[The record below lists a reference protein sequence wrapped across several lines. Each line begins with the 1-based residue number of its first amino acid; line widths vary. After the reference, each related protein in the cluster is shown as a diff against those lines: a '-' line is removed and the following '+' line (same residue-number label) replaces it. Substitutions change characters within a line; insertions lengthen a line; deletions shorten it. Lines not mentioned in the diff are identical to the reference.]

1 MFISAWKTDDSSKS
15 KSQVLP
21 DGVYS
26 WENATFWDASGA
38 KSEGANTCSLMLS
51 SDCAHAG
58 LAVAKQVSA
67 RRKWT
72 KLRMRNEKL
81 ILLDH

>member
-15 KSQVLP
+15 KIQVLP

-26 WENATFWDASGA
+26 WENATFWDESGA

-58 LAVAKQVSA
+58 FAVAKRHNA
-67 RRKWT
+67 ERKWT
-72 KLRMRNEKL
+72 KLRIMNE
-81 ILLDH
+81 